1 MKEIDKEIRASLMGI
16 IKNREKAMKAGEA
29 ANDDLLGILM
39 ETSFREIEEH
49 GNNKNVG
56 MSFNDVMEE
65 CKLFYFAGQETT
77 SVLLN
82 WTMVLLS
89 KHQDWQERARQEV
102 LQVFGNNKPDYDG
115 LNHLKIVSTKA
126 VEFEYAILINL
137 VLLICVLCAFFT
149 GSNDIQR
156 GTQALSSSSYACSS
170 C

>member
-56 MSFNDVMEE
+56 FSMNDVIEE

-102 LQVFGNNKPDYDG
+102 LQVFGNNKPNYDG
-115 LNHLKIVSTKA
+115 LNHLKIVSTKEI
-126 VEFEYAILINL
+126 VFDIDQFDHINL
-137 VLLICVLCAFFT
+137 SCVCMYVT
-149 GSNDIQR
+149 GPDDTLR
-156 GTQALSSSSYACSS
+156 GTQALSACN
-170 C
+170 CA